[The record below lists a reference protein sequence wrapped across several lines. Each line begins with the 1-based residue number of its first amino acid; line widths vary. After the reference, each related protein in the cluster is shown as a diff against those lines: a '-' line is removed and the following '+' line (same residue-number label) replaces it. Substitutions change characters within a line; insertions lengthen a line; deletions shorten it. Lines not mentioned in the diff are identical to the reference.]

1 MTRRIAVLALFV
13 LFTLSVALFLVFGA
27 EIRHALVPI
36 VEYAPISYRIADE
49 ETMRSMP
56 SVPENA
62 VFTDSEDNSSYL
74 LALVESSDHSG
85 EGLYVLERIRIEPYL
100 VKDGTMFFTF
110 PAQSFIGSVAL
121 AECAKEVGDIVRIS

>member
-13 LFTLSVALFLVFGA
+13 LFTLSVAVFLVFGA
-27 EIRHALVPI
+27 EIRHALAPI

-62 VFTDSEDNSSYL
+62 VFTDSEDTYL

>member
-13 LFTLSVALFLVFGA
+13 LFTLSVAVFLVFGA

-62 VFTDSEDNSSYL
+62 VFTDGEDTYL